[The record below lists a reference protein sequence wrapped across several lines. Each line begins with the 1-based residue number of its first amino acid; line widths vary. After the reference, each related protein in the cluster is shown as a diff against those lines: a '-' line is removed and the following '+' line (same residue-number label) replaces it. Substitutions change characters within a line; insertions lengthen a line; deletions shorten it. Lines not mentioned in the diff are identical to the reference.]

1 MKRLLPALLTALVLP
16 ATVYANIPTIKDFKK
31 IDPKPYG
38 LVPFGEIE
46 GANST
51 WRSYCQSHI
60 KENNDWVKRFNNYA
74 EKELRRQGKDK
85 YYIKGFLD
93 ASNKSQLR
101 NLNGCD
107 CFIEKRIISLD
118 TLSKKAADAL
128 LESQAS
134 QCMYPR

>member
-1 MKRLLPALLTALVLP
+1 MKRLLLPLIATLALP
-16 ATVYANIPTIKDFKK
+16 TVVNANILSDFKK
-31 IDPKPYG
+31 INPKPFG

-46 GANST
+46 GADST
-51 WRSYCQSHI
+51 WRSYCKQHTR
-60 KENNDWVKRFNNYA
+60 ENNEWVRKFNDYA
-74 EKELRRQGKDK
+74 KKELRKQGYGKNFINGFIKASEKD
-85 YYIKGFLD
+85 
-93 ASNKSQLR
+93 QLR